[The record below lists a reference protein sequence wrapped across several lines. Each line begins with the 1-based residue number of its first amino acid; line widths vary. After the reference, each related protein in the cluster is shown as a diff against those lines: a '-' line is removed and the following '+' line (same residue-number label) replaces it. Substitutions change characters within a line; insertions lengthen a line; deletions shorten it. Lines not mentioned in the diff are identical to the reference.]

1 MNFTRQTY
9 LHVQVGINDL
19 DGSRYDEA
27 ADQFTTAI
35 NMGAFLP
42 ELVMRPRYED
52 FTVVC

>member
-27 ADQFTTAI
+27 ADHFTTAI

-42 ELVMRPRYED
+42 ESVIRSRYED
-52 FTVVC
+52 FIVVR

>member
-9 LHVQVGINDL
+9 LHVQVGISDL
-19 DGSRYDEA
+19 DGSLYDKA
-27 ADQFTTAI
+27 ADHFTTAI

-42 ELVMRPRYED
+42 ESVIRPRYED

>member
-1 MNFTRQTY
+1 MFMNFAPQTY

-27 ADQFTTAI
+27 ADHFTTAI

-42 ELVMRPRYED
+42 E
-52 FTVVC
+52 